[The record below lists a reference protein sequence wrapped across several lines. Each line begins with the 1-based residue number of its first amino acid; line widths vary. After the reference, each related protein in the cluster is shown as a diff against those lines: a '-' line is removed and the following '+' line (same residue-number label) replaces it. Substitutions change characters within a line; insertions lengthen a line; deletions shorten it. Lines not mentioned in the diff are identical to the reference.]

1 MNCEHVDQLL
11 PLYVGGDLEEERSS
25 LVAAHL
31 QSCTEC
37 TCAADEYAVANQLL
51 QRYEPPFF
59 SDGVYA
65 GIRKRVFEEIER
77 KSQAPVWSSDVLQLF
92 APLVQSRMRW
102 ITVALLLAMS
112 VTVFYFI
119 ADSTNQRAHNQ
130 AVADSDRTGEGNAA
144 DNRGGSGSENKT
156 SLSRKGSNTV
166 ASKRGSSTR
175 KKVVNAGNRSGQLEK
190 ALVQI
195 APRETVATTTLVSPN
210 KRLVHPDVDV
220 SQPSSM
226 PLRVE
231 MQTSDPNIRII
242 WLSSQRPEGRA
253 KETSKGI

>member
-25 LVAAHL
+25 LVAAHV

-37 TCAADEYAVANQLL
+37 ARAADEYDGANRLL
-51 QRYEPPFF
+51 QRYEPPFV

-65 GIRKRVFEEIER
+65 GIRRRVVDEIER
-77 KSQAPVWSSDVLQLF
+77 KSQAPVWSSDILQIF
-92 APLVQSRMRW
+92 APSVQSRMRW
-102 ITVALLLAMS
+102 ITAALLLAMS
-112 VTVFYFI
+112 VTALYLI
-119 ADSTNQRAHNQ
+119 ANRSNELADEQQ
-130 AVADSDRTGEGNAA
+130 VADGPRTGEGNAA
-144 DNRGGSGSENKT
+144 DNRAGSGSENGP
-156 SLSRKGSNTV
+156 SLSSKGSDSL
-166 ASKRGSSTR
+166 ASTRSAFAR
-175 KKVVNAGNRSGQLEK
+175 KKVVNAGHRSGQPAK
-190 ALVQI
+190 AIVHI
-195 APRETVATTTLVSPN
+195 AHRGTVARTPLVSPN
-210 KRLVHPDVDV
+210 KRLVHSDVDV
-220 SQPSSM
+220 SQPSSR